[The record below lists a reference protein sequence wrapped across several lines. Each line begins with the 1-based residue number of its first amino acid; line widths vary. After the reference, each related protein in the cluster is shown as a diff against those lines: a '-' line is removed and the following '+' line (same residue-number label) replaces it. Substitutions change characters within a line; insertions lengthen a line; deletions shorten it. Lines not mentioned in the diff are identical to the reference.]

1 MATAFSAAP
10 TGSLTDRVVIQQ
22 NTTTPDSQGG
32 RSSSWVAS
40 AFDVVAFDEEAFA
53 GDAPLAIVWAN
64 VRALGAR
71 EQLQSQAVGSDASYT
86 VTVRYRADITPSM
99 RLLWTTYLGSA
110 KTLQILGVQPLD
122 GRREFLALTCGEVV

>member
-1 MATAFSAAP
+1 
-10 TGSLTDRVVIQQ
+10 L
-22 NTTTPDSQGG
+22 
-32 RSSSWVAS
+32 SWVT
-40 AFDVVAFDEEAFA
+40 
-53 GDAPLAIVWAN
+53 LATVWAN

-71 EQLQSQAVGSDASYT
+71 EQLQSQAVGSDANYT

-99 RLLWTTYLGSA
+99 RLSWTTYLGSA